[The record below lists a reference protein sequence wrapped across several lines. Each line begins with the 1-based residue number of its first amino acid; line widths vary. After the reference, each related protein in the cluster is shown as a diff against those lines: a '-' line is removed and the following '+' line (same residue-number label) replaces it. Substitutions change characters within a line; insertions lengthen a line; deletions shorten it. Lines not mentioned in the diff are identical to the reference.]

1 MSIRRID
8 DPDRPFSAARVA
20 IWALGIVTLVAVIGM
35 IWVAVEGREEVVG
48 LRTVAQTAIGALA
61 TAAALRV
68 GGGK

>member
-20 IWALGIVTLVAVIGM
+20 IWALGTVTLVAVCGM
-35 IWVAVEGREEVVG
+35 VAVAVGGGDEVVG

-61 TAAALRV
+61 TAAAIRV
-68 GGGK
+68 GGSK